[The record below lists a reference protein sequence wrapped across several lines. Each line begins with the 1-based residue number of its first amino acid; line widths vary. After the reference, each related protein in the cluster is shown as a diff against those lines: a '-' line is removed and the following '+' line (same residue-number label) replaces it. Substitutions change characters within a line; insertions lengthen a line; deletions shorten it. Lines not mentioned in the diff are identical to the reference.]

1 MEKCTEIKEISFGI
15 VTTLRCNLHCTDCG
29 FGCYNNNT
37 WDCDPYVTFETIK
50 KLVKIKYTNTLDI
63 KITLCLLGG
72 EPLLSPSF
80 WTLVDLIAKEDYLG
94 DHIGIITN
102 GLLLPKLPLDKIE
115 MLIKSRMRLY
125 VSVYPLE
132 YNYTKLFNYTKSI
145 GLLVTNLVSEIQED
159 LKVTTGVQEYF
170 YSHIYRDKPRILKKD
185 WDNIKECRSMIGGLV
200 CTSVM
205 NTKIYYCS
213 NMIEVLNNQA
223 FNKYKHIELKEPS
236 DYVSVSK
243 INSVK
248 DLIPYLKGCYFLCHY
263 CTDAVLT
270 PWSTSIKV
278 KQI

>member
-50 KLVKIKYTNTLDI
+50 KLVKIQSTNTLNLTI
-63 KITLCLLGG
+63 SIVLLGG
-72 EPLLSPSF
+72 EPLVSSAF
-80 WTLVDLIAKEDYLG
+80 WTLVDLIAKENCLG

-132 YNYTKLFNYTKSI
+132 YNYTKLFNYMKSI
-145 GLLVTNLVSEIQED
+145 GLLVTNLVSEIQKD
-159 LKVTTGVQEYF
+159 LKVITGVQEYF
-170 YSHIYRDKPRILKKD
+170 YKHTFSNIPKALKEG
-185 WDNIKECRSMIGGLV
+185 WDNIKECRSMMGGLI

-205 NTKIYYCS
+205 NTKIYFCS

-223 FNKYKHIELKEPS
+223 FNKYKHIELKESS
-236 DYVSVSK
+236 DYVLASK
-243 INSVK
+243 INSIK
-248 DLIPYLKGCYFLCHY
+248 DLIPYLKGCYSLCHY
-263 CTDAVLT
+263 CTNSVLT

>member
-37 WDCDPYVTFETIK
+37 WDCDPYVTFETVK

-213 NMIEVLNNQA
+213 NMIEILNNQA

-248 DLIPYLKGCYFLCHY
+248 DLIPYLKGCYSLCHY

-270 PWSTSIKV
+270 PWTSPIKV

>member
-1 MEKCTEIKEISFGI
+1 MEKCAKIKEISFGI

-50 KLVKIKYTNTLDI
+50 KLVKIQKTNTLT
-63 KITLCLLGG
+63 ITVSIVLLGG
-72 EPLLSPSF
+72 EPLVSSAF
-80 WTLVDLIAKEDYLG
+80 WTLVGLIAKENCLG

-102 GLLLPKLPLDKIE
+102 GLLLPKLSLDKIE

-170 YSHIYRDKPRILKKD
+170 YKHTVSNMPKVLKEG
-185 WDNIKECRSMIGGLV
+185 WDNIKECRSMIDGLV
-200 CTSVM
+200 CTNVM
-205 NTKIYYCS
+205 DTKIYFCS

-223 FNKYKHIELKEPS
+223 FNKYKHIELKESS

-243 INSVK
+243 INSIN
-248 DLIPYLKGCYFLCHY
+248 DLIPYLKGCYSLCYY
-263 CTDAVLT
+263 CANAVLT

>member
-1 MEKCTEIKEISFGI
+1 MEKYTEIKEISFGI

-132 YNYTKLFNYTKSI
+132 YNYIKLFNYTKSI

-248 DLIPYLKGCYFLCHY
+248 DLIPYLKGCYSLCHY

>member
-1 MEKCTEIKEISFGI
+1 MEKCAEIKEISFGV

-50 KLVKIKYTNTLDI
+50 KLVKIKHTNPLN
-63 KITLCLLGG
+63 ITITACLLGG

-94 DHIGIITN
+94 DSICIITN
-102 GLLLPKLPLDKIE
+102 GLLLPKISLAKIDK
-115 MLIKSRMRLY
+115 LIKSRMKIY

-132 YNYTKLFNYTKSI
+132 YNYTKLFNYTKSV
-145 GLLVTNLVSEIQED
+145 GLSVINLISEVQKD
-159 LKVTTGVQEYF
+159 LNVTTGVQEYF
-170 YSHIYRDKPRILKKD
+170 YRHGYNDKPKDIKED
-185 WDNIKECRSMIGGLV
+185 WDNIKECRSMIDGLV

-205 NTKIYYCS
+205 NTKIYFCS

-248 DLIPYLKGCYFLCHY
+248 DLIPYLKGCYSLCHY
-263 CTDAVLT
+263 CGNGYLT
-270 PWSTSIKV
+270 PWTSPIKV

>member
-50 KLVKIKYTNTLDI
+50 KLVKIKYTNTLN
-63 KITLCLLGG
+63 ITIGICLLGG
-72 EPLLSPSF
+72 EPLVSPAF
-80 WTLVDLIAKEDYLG
+80 WTLVDLIAKENCLG
-94 DHIGIITN
+94 DHIGVITN

-132 YNYTKLFNYTKSI
+132 YNYTKLFNYTKSL

-248 DLIPYLKGCYFLCHY
+248 DLIPYLKGCYSLCHY

>member
-1 MEKCTEIKEISFGI
+1 MEKCTEIKEIAFGI

-50 KLVKIKYTNTLDI
+50 KLVKIQDTNTLT
-63 KITLCLLGG
+63 ITVSIVLLGG
-72 EPLLSPSF
+72 EPLVSSAF
-80 WTLVDLIAKEDYLG
+80 WTLVDLIAKDNCLG
-94 DHIGIITN
+94 DHIGIVTN
-102 GLLLPKLPLDKIE
+102 GLLLPKLPLNKIE

-132 YNYTKLFNYTKSI
+132 YNYTKLFNYVKSV
-145 GLLVTNLVSEIQED
+145 GLLVTNLTSDIQED

-170 YSHIYRDKPRILKKD
+170 YKHTYSNIPKALKEG
-185 WDNIKECRSMIGGLV
+185 WDNIKECRSMIGGLI
-200 CTSVM
+200 CASVM

-223 FNKYKHIELKEPS
+223 FNKYKYIELKELS
-236 DYVSVSK
+236 DYVSIFK
-243 INSVK
+243 INSMK
-248 DLIPYLKGCYFLCHY
+248 DLIPYLKGCYSLCHY
-263 CTDAVLT
+263 CGNDYLT
-270 PWSTSIKV
+270 PWASPIKV

>member
-37 WDCDPYVTFETIK
+37 WDCDPYVTFQTIK
-50 KLVKIKYTNTLDI
+50 KLVKIKCTNTLDI
-63 KITLCLLGG
+63 TITLCLLGG

-94 DHIGIITN
+94 DFIGIITN
-102 GLLLPKLPLDKIE
+102 GLLLPKISLAKIDK
-115 MLIKSRMRLY
+115 LIKSRMKIY

-132 YNYTKLFNYTKSI
+132 YNYTKLFNYAKSV
-145 GLLVTNLVSEIQED
+145 GLSVINLISEVQKD
-159 LKVTTGVQEYF
+159 LNVTTGVQEYF
-170 YSHIYRDKPRILKKD
+170 YRHGYNDKPKDIKED
-185 WDNIKECRSMIGGLV
+185 WDNIKECRSMIDGLV

-223 FNKYKHIELKEPS
+223 FNKYKHIELKEPT
-236 DYVSVSK
+236 DYISISK

-248 DLIPYLKGCYFLCHY
+248 DLISYLKGCYSLCHY
-263 CTDAVLT
+263 CGNGYLT
-270 PWSTSIKV
+270 PWTSPIKV

>member
-50 KLVKIKYTNTLDI
+50 KLVKIKFTNTLDI
-63 KITLCLLGG
+63 NITVCLLGG

-80 WTLVDLIAKEDYLG
+80 WALVDLIAKEDYLG

-132 YNYTKLFNYTKSI
+132 YNYTKLFNYMKSI
-145 GLLVTNLVSEIQED
+145 GLLCTNLVSEIQED

-170 YSHIYRDKPRILKKD
+170 YSHSYGDKPRILKKD

-205 NTKIYYCS
+205 NTKIYFCS

-223 FNKYKHIELKEPS
+223 FNKYKHIELKESS

-243 INSVK
+243 INSIN
-248 DLIPYLKGCYFLCHY
+248 DLIPYLKGCYSLCHY
-263 CTDAVLT
+263 CTNAVLT

>member
-15 VTTLRCNLHCTDCG
+15 VTSLRCNLHCTDCG

-63 KITLCLLGG
+63 KITICLLGG
-72 EPLLSPSF
+72 EPLVSPAF
-80 WTLVDLIAKEDYLG
+80 WTLVGLIAKENCLG

-102 GLLLPKLPLDKIE
+102 GLLLPKLSLDKIE
-115 MLIKSRMRLY
+115 LLIKSRMRIY

-223 FNKYKHIELKEPS
+223 FNKYKHIELKESS

-243 INSVK
+243 INSMN
-248 DLIPYLKGCYFLCHY
+248 DLIPYLKGCYSLCHY
-263 CTDAVLT
+263 CGDSYLT
-270 PWSTSIKV
+270 PWTSPIKV

>member
-37 WDCDPYVTFETIK
+37 WDCDPFVTFETIK
-50 KLVKIKYTNTLDI
+50 RLVKIKYTNTLN
-63 KITLCLLGG
+63 ITVGICLLGG
-72 EPLLSPSF
+72 EPLVSPAF
-80 WTLVDLIAKEDYLG
+80 WTLVGLIAKENCLG
-94 DHIGIITN
+94 DHIGVITN
-102 GLLLPKLPLDKIE
+102 GLLLPKLSLDKIE
-115 MLIKSRMRLY
+115 LLIKSRMRLY

-170 YSHIYRDKPRILKKD
+170 YSHIYRDKPKILKKD

-205 NTKIYYCS
+205 NNKIYYCS
-213 NMIEVLNNQA
+213 NMIEVLNSQA

-248 DLIPYLKGCYFLCHY
+248 DLIPYLKGCYSLCHY

>member
-102 GLLLPKLPLDKIE
+102 GLLLPKLSLDKIE

-132 YNYTKLFNYTKSI
+132 YNYTKLFNYTKSV

-205 NTKIYYCS
+205 NTKIYFCS

-223 FNKYKHIELKEPS
+223 FNKYKHIELKEPT

-243 INSVK
+243 INSIK
-248 DLIPYLKGCYFLCHY
+248 DLIPYLKGCYSLCY
-263 CTDAVLT
+263 FCNAILT

>member
-50 KLVKIKYTNTLDI
+50 RLVKIKYTNTLDI

-125 VSVYPLE
+125 VSIYPLE

-213 NMIEVLNNQA
+213 NMIEILNNQA

-243 INSVK
+243 INSTK
-248 DLIPYLKGCYFLCHY
+248 DLIPYLKGCYSLCHY

>member
-50 KLVKIKYTNTLDI
+50 RLVKIKYTNTLDI

-248 DLIPYLKGCYFLCHY
+248 DLIPYLKGCYSLCHY

>member
-94 DHIGIITN
+94 DHIGVITN

-145 GLLVTNLVSEIQED
+145 GLLITNLVSEIQED

-248 DLIPYLKGCYFLCHY
+248 DLIPYLKGCYSLCHY

>member
-80 WTLVDLIAKEDYLG
+80 WTLVDLIAKEDFLG

-248 DLIPYLKGCYFLCHY
+248 DLIPYLKGCYSLCHY

-270 PWSTSIKV
+270 PWSTSIEV

>member
-1 MEKCTEIKEISFGI
+1 MEKCTEIKEIAFGI
-15 VTTLRCNLHCTDCG
+15 VTTLRCNLRCTDCG
-29 FGCYNNNT
+29 YGCYNNNT
-37 WDCDPYVTFETIK
+37 WDCNPYVTFETIK
-50 KLVKIKYTNTLDI
+50 KLVKIQSTNTLNI
-63 KITLCLLGG
+63 AVSISLLGG
-72 EPLLSPSF
+72 EPLVSSAF

-125 VSVYPLE
+125 VSIYPLE
-132 YNYTKLFNYTKSI
+132 YNYIKLFNYTKSI
-145 GLLVTNLVSEIQED
+145 GLLVTNLVSEIQEG
-159 LKVTTGVQEYF
+159 LKITTGVQEYF
-170 YSHIYRDKPRILKKD
+170 YKHAFSNMPKALKEG
-185 WDNIKECRSMIGGLV
+185 WDNIKECRSAIGGLV
-200 CTSVM
+200 CTSIM

-223 FNKYKHIELKEPS
+223 FNKYKHIELKESS

-243 INSVK
+243 INSMN
-248 DLIPYLKGCYFLCHY
+248 DLIPYLKGCYSLCHY
-263 CTDAVLT
+263 CAEGVLT

>member
-50 KLVKIKYTNTLDI
+50 KLVKIQSTNTLN
-63 KITLCLLGG
+63 ITVGICLLGG
-72 EPLLSPSF
+72 EPLVSPSF

-115 MLIKSRMRLY
+115 MLIKSRMRIY

-205 NTKIYYCS
+205 NNKIYYCS

-223 FNKYKHIELKEPS
+223 FNKYKRIKLKEPS

-248 DLIPYLKGCYFLCHY
+248 DLIPYLKGRYSLCHY

>member
-1 MEKCTEIKEISFGI
+1 MEKCAKIKEISFGI

-37 WDCDPYVTFETIK
+37 WDCDPYVTFQTIK
-50 KLVKIKYTNTLDI
+50 KLVKIKYTKTLDI
-63 KITLCLLGG
+63 TVTLCLLGG

-94 DHIGIITN
+94 EHIGIITN

-132 YNYTKLFNYTKSI
+132 YNYTKLFNYVKSV

-170 YSHIYRDKPRILKKD
+170 YRHTYTNTPKVLNEG

-223 FNKYKHIELKEPS
+223 FNKYKHIELKESS
-236 DYVSVSK
+236 DYVSISK
-243 INSVK
+243 VNSIK
-248 DLIPYLKGCYFLCHY
+248 DFITYLKGCYSLCHY
-263 CTDAVLT
+263 CGNGYLT
-270 PWSTSIKV
+270 PWTSPIKV

>member
-1 MEKCTEIKEISFGI
+1 MEKCAEIKELSFGI

-37 WDCDPYVTFETIK
+37 WDCDPYVTFQTIK
-50 KLVKIKYTNTLDI
+50 KLVKIKYTNTLNI
-63 KITLCLLGG
+63 TVTLCLLGG

-94 DHIGIITN
+94 DSIGIITN
-102 GLLLPKLPLDKIE
+102 GLLLPKISLAKIDK
-115 MLIKSRMRLY
+115 LIKSRMKIY

-132 YNYTKLFNYTKSI
+132 YNYTKLFNYTKSV
-145 GLLVTNLVSEIQED
+145 GLSVINLISEVQKD
-159 LKVTTGVQEYF
+159 LNVTTGVQEYF
-170 YSHIYRDKPRILKKD
+170 YRHGYNDKPKDIKED
-185 WDNIKECRSMIGGLV
+185 WDNIKECRSMIDGLV

-223 FNKYKHIELKEPS
+223 FNKYKHIELKEPT
-236 DYVSVSK
+236 DYISISK
-243 INSVK
+243 VNSTK
-248 DLIPYLKGCYFLCHY
+248 DFITYLKGCYSLCHY
-263 CTDAVLT
+263 CGNGYLT
-270 PWSTSIKV
+270 PWTSPIKV

>member
-15 VTTLRCNLHCTDCG
+15 VTTLKCNLHCTNCV

-37 WDCDPYVTFETIK
+37 WDCDPYITFETIK
-50 KLVKIKYTNTLDI
+50 RLVKIKYTNTLNI
-63 KITLCLLGG
+63 NITVCLLGG
-72 EPLLSPSF
+72 EPLISPSF
-80 WTLVDLIAKEDYLG
+80 WALVDLIAKEDYLG
-94 DHIGIITN
+94 DHIGIVTN

-115 MLIKSRMRLY
+115 MLIKSRMRIY

-145 GLLVTNLVSEIQED
+145 GLLCTNVVSEIQED

-170 YSHIYRDKPRILKKD
+170 YKHTFSNMPKVLKEG
-185 WDNIKECRSMIGGLV
+185 WDNIKECRSAIGGLV

-205 NTKIYYCS
+205 NNKIYYCC
-213 NMIEVLNNQA
+213 NMIEVLNNQS
-223 FNKYKHIELKEPS
+223 FNKYKHIELKESS

-248 DLIPYLKGCYFLCHY
+248 DLIPYLKGCYSMCHY
-263 CTDAVLT
+263 CADAVLT

>member
-102 GLLLPKLPLDKIE
+102 GLLLPKLSLDKIE

-132 YNYTKLFNYTKSI
+132 YNYTKLFNYTKSV

-248 DLIPYLKGCYFLCHY
+248 DLIPYLKGCYSLCHY

>member
-213 NMIEVLNNQA
+213 NMIEILNNQA

-248 DLIPYLKGCYFLCHY
+248 DLIPYLKGCYSLCHY

>member
-50 KLVKIKYTNTLDI
+50 KLVKMRNANTLN
-63 KITLCLLGG
+63 ITVGVALLGG
-72 EPLLSPSF
+72 EPLVSPVF
-80 WTLVDLIAKEDYLG
+80 WTLLDLITKYNCLG
-94 DHIGIITN
+94 YHLGIVSN

-115 MLIKSRMRLY
+115 KLIKSRMRIY

-132 YNYTKLFNYTKSI
+132 YNYTKLFNYMKNI

-170 YSHIYRDKPRILKKD
+170 YSHSYHDKPRTLKKD

-205 NTKIYYCS
+205 NDKIYYCS

-236 DYVSVSK
+236 DYISISK
-243 INSVK
+243 VNSIK
-248 DLIPYLKGCYFLCHY
+248 DFITYLKGCYSLCHY
-263 CTDAVLT
+263 CGNGYLT
-270 PWSTSIKV
+270 PWSSPIKV

>member
-170 YSHIYRDKPRILKKD
+170 YSHVYRDKPRILKKD

-248 DLIPYLKGCYFLCHY
+248 DLIPYLKGCYSLCHY

>member
-1 MEKCTEIKEISFGI
+1 MEKCAEIKEISFGI

-29 FGCYNNNT
+29 YGCYNNNT

-50 KLVKIKYTNTLDI
+50 RLVKIKYTNTLDI
-63 KITLCLLGG
+63 TIGVALLGG
-72 EPLLSPSF
+72 EPLISPAF
-80 WTLVDLIAKEDYLG
+80 WTLVDLIAKENCLG

-115 MLIKSRMRLY
+115 LLIKSRMRIY

-132 YNYTKLFNYTKSI
+132 YNYTKLFNYMKSI

-170 YSHIYRDKPRILKKD
+170 YRHTYSNTPKALKEG

-243 INSVK
+243 VNSIE
-248 DLIPYLKGCYFLCHY
+248 DFITYLKGCYSLCH
-263 CTDAVLT
+263 
-270 PWSTSIKV
+270 
-278 KQI
+278 

>member
-63 KITLCLLGG
+63 TVTIALLGG
-72 EPLLSPSF
+72 EPLVSPSF
-80 WTLVDLIAKEDYLG
+80 WTLVDLVAKEDYLG

-102 GLLLPKLPLDKIE
+102 GLLLPKLSLDKIE
-115 MLIKSRMRLY
+115 LLIKSRMRIY
-125 VSVYPLE
+125 VSVYPLK
-132 YNYTKLFNYTKSI
+132 YNYTKLFNYTKSV
-145 GLLVTNLVSEIQED
+145 GLLITNIVSEVQED

-170 YSHIYRDKPRILKKD
+170 YRHTYSNTPKALKEG

-200 CTSVM
+200 CTSVI
-205 NTKIYYCS
+205 NTRIYYCS
-213 NMIEVLNNQA
+213 NMIEILNNQA
-223 FNKYKHIELKEPS
+223 FDKYKHIKLKEPS
-236 DYVSVSK
+236 DYISISK
-243 INSVK
+243 VNSIK
-248 DLIPYLKGCYFLCHY
+248 DFKGCYSLCHY
-263 CTDAVLT
+263 CGNGYLT

>member
-102 GLLLPKLPLDKIE
+102 GLLLPKLSLDKIE

-132 YNYTKLFNYTKSI
+132 YNYTKLFNYTKSV

-223 FNKYKHIELKEPS
+223 FNKYKHIELKEPT

-243 INSVK
+243 INSIK
-248 DLIPYLKGCYFLCHY
+248 DLIPYLKGCYSLCY
-263 CTDAVLT
+263 FCNAILT

>member
-80 WTLVDLIAKEDYLG
+80 WTLVDLIAKENCLG

-170 YSHIYRDKPRILKKD
+170 YSHVYRDKPRILKKD
-185 WDNIKECRSMIGGLV
+185 WDNIKECRSMIEGLV

-205 NTKIYYCS
+205 NNKIYYCS
-213 NMIEVLNNQA
+213 NMIEILNNQA
-223 FNKYKHIELKEPS
+223 FNKYKNIELKEPS

-243 INSVK
+243 INSVN
-248 DLIPYLKGCYFLCHY
+248 DLIPYLKGCYSLCHY

>member
-1 MEKCTEIKEISFGI
+1 MEKCTKIKEISFGI

-37 WDCDPYVTFETIK
+37 WDCDPYITFETIK

-63 KITLCLLGG
+63 TITLCLLGG

-94 DHIGIITN
+94 EHIGIITN

-132 YNYTKLFNYTKSI
+132 YNYTKLFNYVKST

-170 YSHIYRDKPRILKKD
+170 YRHTYSNTPKVLKEG

-223 FNKYKHIELKEPS
+223 FNKYKHIELKESS
-236 DYVSVSK
+236 DYVSTSK
-243 INSVK
+243 VNSIK
-248 DLIPYLKGCYFLCHY
+248 DFITYLKGCYSLCHY
-263 CTDAVLT
+263 FCL
-270 PWSTSIKV
+270 PPFLFSE
-278 KQI
+278 